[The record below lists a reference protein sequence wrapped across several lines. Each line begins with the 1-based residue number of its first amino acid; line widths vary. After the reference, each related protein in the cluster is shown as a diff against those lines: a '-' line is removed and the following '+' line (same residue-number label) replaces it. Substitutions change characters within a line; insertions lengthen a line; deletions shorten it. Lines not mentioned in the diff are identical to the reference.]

1 MTEKI
6 KAVVLAAGKS
16 KRMNSERSK
25 VVHRILGKEI
35 INYTLDALSETGIKD
50 EDIIVVVGENRD
62 EVAAVIK
69 RDVKYAVQ
77 KEQLGTADALI
88 SAGSFLEGF
97 EGNVIVTVGDNP
109 YIKSVQFREMIENQ
123 IGKGIECTLLSANFP
138 ADPPPYGRIL
148 RNSQSMVE
156 SIVEAAD
163 ANEEQLKIK
172 EVNAGIYVFRNEI
185 VFPLL
190 KNIKSD
196 NEKKEFY
203 LTDIISVMKAEGY
216 SPDAVETDNYFAA
229 IGINNRR
236 ELSEAQVKF
245 NRDNIRELEEKS
257 GVTIFQPETVT
268 IEPGVKVGK
277 DTVIFSSTYIGSG
290 TKIGRNCSIGP
301 FVYLRNVEVG
311 DGEEISY
318 TKITG

>member
-1 MTEKI
+1 MNGKI

-16 KRMNSERSK
+16 KRMKSDRSK

-35 INYTLDALSETGIKD
+35 INYTLDALSETGVND
-50 EDIIVVVGENRD
+50 ENIIVVVGENSE
-62 EVAAVIK
+62 EVAAVID

-97 EGNVIVTVGDNP
+97 EGDIIVTVGDNP
-109 YIKSVQFREMIENQ
+109 YIKSSEFRTMIAYHRE
-123 IGKGIECTLLSANFP
+123 KGLECTLLSARFP
-138 ADPPPYGRIL
+138 SDPPPYGRIL
-148 RNSQSMVE
+148 RNSDGVVE
-156 SIVEAAD
+156 SIIEAVDAD
-163 ANEEQLKIK
+163 EEQLKIR

-185 VFPLL
+185 VFSLL
-190 KNIKSD
+190 KNIRSD

-203 LTDIISVMKAEGY
+203 LTDIISVLKDEGY
-216 SPDAVETDNYFAA
+216 SPDAVETENYFAA

-245 NRDNIRELEEKS
+245 NMDNIREMEERS
-257 GVTIFQPETVT
+257 GVTILQPETIT
-268 IEPGVKVGK
+268 IEHGVEIGK
-277 DTVIFSSTYIGSG
+277 DTVIFPSTYIGSG

-301 FVYLRNVEVG
+301 FIYLRNVDIG
-311 DGEEISY
+311 DGEELSY
-318 TKITG
+318 KKITG